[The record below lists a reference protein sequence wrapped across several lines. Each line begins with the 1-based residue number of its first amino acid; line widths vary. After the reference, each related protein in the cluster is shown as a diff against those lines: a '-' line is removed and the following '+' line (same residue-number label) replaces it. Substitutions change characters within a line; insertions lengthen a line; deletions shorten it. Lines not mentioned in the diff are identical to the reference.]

1 MNVIWP
7 TLISLSD
14 VPPADKGVGV
24 RINFSGSGDQ
34 HQDKSFHIATYRAG
48 TLAQTQSD
56 FATILGGSS
65 NTVRCCQI

>member
-7 TLISLSD
+7 TLISISD
-14 VPPADKGVGV
+14 VPPDKGVGI
-24 RINFSGSGDQ
+24 RLNFSGTGSQ
-34 HQDKSFHIATYRAG
+34 HQDKSFHVATYRAG

-65 NTVRCCQI
+65 NLGAWCC